1 MGRFLGLLAL
11 LIGSILIIPA
21 FLAWGYLLRI
31 VEHTIYGSDELP
43 VFDDWGKMF
52 LDGLKYIVSNIIYFI
67 VPIALIIL
75 SLVVIGFSARS
86 GSSQTA
92 VYLLLLLVGLILNIL
107 VAMVYVMAVSNMAHS
122 ERFGAAFEFSTLFR
136 YIKGIGWLT
145 YFAYVFVFFIILG
158 ILGIFFNVN
167 LWSRIFGMA
176 GLVVGGILYIIF
188 SVYSNM
194 ARSRF
199 SGLMYLEGYFK
210 VNPEDETDQH
220 FAVEENPD
228 FKTT

>member
-31 VEHTIYGSDELP
+31 VEHTIYGSNELP
-43 VFDDWGKMF
+43 VFDDWSRMF
-52 LDGLKYIVSNIIYFI
+52 SDGLKYIVSNIIYFI
-67 VPIALIIL
+67 VPLALIIL
-75 SLVVIGFSARS
+75 SLVGMGFSARS

-92 VYLLLLLVGLILNIL
+92 VYLLLLLVGLILNIF
-107 VAMVYVMAVSNMAHS
+107 VAMVYIMAVGNMAYA
-122 ERFGAAFEFSTLFR
+122 ERLGAAFEFSTIFG
-136 YIKGIGWLT
+136 YIKGIGSLT
-145 YFAYVFVFFIILG
+145 YFAYAFVFFVILG
-158 ILGIFFNVN
+158 IIGIFFNVN
-167 LWSRIFGMA
+167 LWSHIFGMA

-188 SVYSNM
+188 SVYSSM

-210 VNPEDETDQH
+210 VNPEDETDQY
-220 FAVEENPD
+220 FAVEENPGL
-228 FKTT
+228 